1 MSTIPLMAML
11 NIADL
16 VVGTELASYDGN
28 DEDAA
33 RRFHVVLYHS
43 HCADGFG
50 AAWAIHRAAL
60 QGLLGRSDVLYVP
73 ISYGNRDTVVGDL
86 ARELDGHKVEIHIV
100 DFSIPVELFRSLMT
114 VAQEVTYLDHH
125 QGAADEL
132 ENARG
137 VCREKAI
144 PAYIKFDNEHSGCVL
159 AWEHYI
165 TEATCEPVPPVL
177 ACVEDRDL
185 WRFRMPETKAVCANV
200 YSYPMTM
207 SAWDQIA
214 ARPFEDV
221 ADGGIDILRAHDKNV
236 EQLTKDHNVSYYRF
250 NGLRVAVVNCPWF
263 VVSDVCNLLLTN
275 QADIDIA
282 AGFHVPQYG
291 RAKWSFR
298 ARKGGIDLPTLLKQ
312 YGGGGHQAAAGVE
325 FNDLMSDEAQA
336 FYGAMH
342 HEQ

>member
-1 MSTIPLMAML
+1 
-11 NIADL
+11 
-16 VVGTELASYDGN
+16 
-28 DEDAA
+28 
-33 RRFHVVLYHS
+33 
-43 HCADGFG
+43 
-50 AAWAIHRAAL
+50 
-60 QGLLGRSDVLYVP
+60 
-73 ISYGNRDTVVGDL
+73 
-86 ARELDGHKVEIHIV
+86 
-100 DFSIPVELFRSLMT
+100 MT

-185 WRFRMPETKAVCANV
+185 WRFRMPETKAVCANI

-236 EQLTKDHNVSYYRF
+236 ARF
-250 NGLRVAVVNCPWF
+250 QEALEFFNQSLAVGQY
-263 VVSDVCNLLLTN
+263 N
-275 QADIDIA
+275 QATKADAYFWRGESNYRLD
-282 AGFHVPQYG
+282 
-291 RAKWSFR
+291 R
-298 ARKGGIDLPTLLKQ
+298 
-312 YGGGGHQAAAGVE
+312 
-325 FNDLMSDEAQA
+325 
-336 FYGAMH
+336 
-342 HEQ
+342 